1 MPFDEARYVQEFIK
15 KLRGARSLPDDLL
28 ERYAITLP
36 ATDAQIAAQV
46 SAVRAYWNKT
56 YTGSAFAAQAARMC
70 RADDE
75 RLRAEHG
82 SAMEKRAWWEKRQ
95 SERRSAAQ
103 ASITLLADD
112 LRQRYGQLGVVTAVT
127 VEGIAAKLGLTR
139 ADAVRAVEQAGLSLV
154 EGISVPESE
163 PIASFSALLKSMSEC
178 AVGSVPELVHPGA
191 GPFSLIDRYVC
202 TADPAKR
209 LDVVAVDEQSA
220 EADKR
225 GVSATENA
233 RRAALKILRRA
244 CKDGVDLRDIALYHL
259 VMTAQEIV
267 PHSISLAVAELQKI
281 GLERR
286 DAATL
291 AVVLADQNS
300 ASGAAGLTKVRN
312 LIGSGRLNEARQAAL
327 SLPADS
333 AIRAEAISEVEAAGE
348 RLSVLLGEVKR
359 AMAVP
364 DEVRAGALLR
374 EAALISV
381 EDAEEALAAVPL
393 APPANLRLACDGN
406 SVKLFWQPAP
416 GHDDGTAYVGCR
428 TVQRPPAAVS
438 DGHVVYHGRDHAC
451 TDAHAPVARVVQYG
465 VFAVVDGRPGSRPA
479 TASVTLLPPVSHLEA
494 DVGPSEVT
502 VHWSAH
508 PEAQSVL
515 VSRAAQGVPRT
526 PVAVTGSSCTLT
538 GLGEGQTQHFEVTAV
553 YRGLDGT
560 ELRSAVEQIN
570 ATPRSEAQPIPK
582 LRARLVPAAGAMRVR
597 IAWTPVDSSEVR
609 ILRSDTP
616 PTLQFGTWVSQDEM
630 TSFGEEVSGRR
641 IPGQKEVAIEAD
653 LPAGV
658 HHLVPFSIGGT
669 GIVVGRAAAVGVTSP
684 VRHLVVTPFASHATV
699 SWEWPASI
707 QLAEV
712 SWELDGESDSV
723 VIGQAQ
729 YRAEGG
735 VRVPL
740 GRGPCTVE
748 VRAVIMADGVTFTS
762 PPAQK
767 VVDNVVDV
775 AIRYTVSATPSV
787 GPFGGRSK
795 KVSFCSDEG
804 CDGVHVR
811 MVATHG
817 RVMPASADGGFVLL
831 DTALALRPGIPVEHQ
846 VTVPRPVKRPYWVRC
861 FVVGGRATLV
871 DPPISSLKES

>member
-36 ATDAQIAAQV
+36 ATDAEIAAQV
-46 SAVRAYWNKT
+46 NAVRAYWNKT
-56 YTGSAFAAQAARMC
+56 YAGSAFAAQAARMC
-70 RADDE
+70 RAEDE

-112 LRQRYGQLGVVTAVT
+112 LRQRYGQFGVVTAVT

-139 ADAVRAVEQAGLSLV
+139 ADAVRAVEQAGLALV
-154 EGISVPESE
+154 EGIPIPESE
-163 PIASFSALLKSMSEC
+163 PIASFSALIKSMSQC
-178 AVGSVPELVHPGA
+178 GVGSVAELVHPGA
-191 GPFSLIDRYVC
+191 GPFSLIDRYAC
-202 TADPAKR
+202 TADPSRR
-209 LDVVAVDEQSA
+209 LDVVAVDKQSA
-220 EADKR
+220 EADRR
-225 GVSATENA
+225 GVSATEDA
-233 RRAALKILRRA
+233 RRAALMILRRA
-244 CKDGVDLRDIALYHL
+244 CKDGVDLREIALYHL
-259 VMTAQEIV
+259 VTIAQEIV
-267 PHSISLAVAELQKI
+267 PHSISLAVAELQKA

-286 DAATL
+286 DAAML
-291 AVVLADQNS
+291 AVVLADQTS
-300 ASGAAGLTKVRN
+300 ASGAMGLSKVRSM
-312 LIGSGRLNEARQAAL
+312 IGSGRLNEARQAAM

-333 AIRAEAISEVEAAGE
+333 AGRVEAISDVEAASE
-348 RLSVLLGEVKR
+348 RLSVLLAAVSR

-364 DEVRAGALLR
+364 DEVRAAALLR
-374 EAALISV
+374 EAALIST
-381 EDAEEALAAVPL
+381 EDAEEALAAVPP
-393 APPANLRLACDGN
+393 APPANLRAACDGN
-406 SVKLFWQPAP
+406 AVKLFWQSAP
-416 GHDDGTAYVGCR
+416 GHDGGTGYVVCR
-428 TVQRPPAAVS
+428 TTHRPPAAVS
-438 DGHVVYHGRDHAC
+438 DGHVVYRGREGAC
-451 TDAHAPVARVVQYG
+451 ADVHAPVARLVQYG
-465 VFAVVDGRPGSRPA
+465 VFAVVDGRPSSRPA
-479 TASVTLLPPVSHLEA
+479 TSSVTLLPPVTHLEA
-494 DVGPSEVT
+494 DIGPSEVT
-502 VHWSAH
+502 LRWSAH
-508 PEAQSVL
+508 PQAHSVL
-515 VSRAAQGVPRT
+515 VTKTTQGGPRT
-526 PVAVTGSSCTLT
+526 PVTVTGSSCTAA

-553 YRGLDGT
+553 YEGLDGA

-582 LRARLVPAAGAMRVR
+582 LRARLVPTAGAMRAR
-597 IAWTPVDSSEVR
+597 IAWKPVDSSEVR

-616 PTLQFGTWVSQDEM
+616 AALQFGTWVTQDQM
-630 TSFGEEVSGRR
+630 TSFGKEVTGRQIR
-641 IPGQKEVAIEAD
+641 GQSEVAIEAD

-669 GIVVGRAAAVGVTSP
+669 GIVVGRATTIGVTSP
-684 VRHLVVTPFASHATV
+684 VRHFAFTPFAGHATV
-699 SWEWPASI
+699 SWEWPPNV

-712 SWELDGESDSV
+712 SWELDGDAGSV

-729 YRAEGG
+729 YRSEGG
-735 VRVPL
+735 ARVPL

-748 VRAVIMADGVTFTS
+748 VRALIMADGVTFTS
-762 PPAQK
+762 PPVGA
-767 VVDNVVDV
+767 VIDNVSNV

-811 MVATHG
+811 MVATTG
-817 RVMPASADGGFVLL
+817 RVMPVTADGGLVIL
-831 DTALALRPGIPVEHQ
+831 DTALALRRGIPVEHQ
-846 VTVPRPVKRPYWVRC
+846 VTVPRSVKRPYWVRC

>member
-1 MPFDEARYVQEFIK
+1 MQFDEARYVQEFIK
-15 KLRGARSLPDDLL
+15 KLRGARALPDDLL

-70 RADDE
+70 RAEDE

-103 ASITLLADD
+103 AAVTVLADD
-112 LRQRYGQLGVVTAVT
+112 LRQRYAQFGVVTSVT

-139 ADAVRAVEQAGLSLV
+139 ADAVRAVEQANLTLV
-154 EGISVPESE
+154 EGIAIPESE
-163 PIASFSALLKSMSEC
+163 PIASFAALIKCMSEC
-178 AVGSVPELVHPGA
+178 AVGSVPELVHPNA
-191 GPFSLIDRYVC
+191 RPFSLIDRYAC

-209 LDVVAVDEQSA
+209 LDVVAVDRQSA

-244 CKDGVDLRDIALYHL
+244 CKDGVDLREIALYHL
-259 VMTAQEIV
+259 VTIAQEIV
-267 PHSISLAVAELQKI
+267 PHSISLAVAELQKA
-281 GLERR
+281 GLERP
-286 DAATL
+286 DAVTL

-300 ASGAAGLTKVRN
+300 ASGAVGLSKVRT
-312 LIGSGRLNEARQAAL
+312 LIGSGRLNEARQAAM

-333 AIRAEAISEVEAAGE
+333 PGRVEAISEVEAAGE
-348 RLSVLLGEVKR
+348 RLSALLGEVKR

-364 DEVRAGALLR
+364 DEVRAAALLR
-374 EAALISV
+374 EAALISI
-381 EDAEEALAAVPL
+381 EDAEEALAAVPP
-393 APPANLRLACDGN
+393 APPTDLRAACDGN
-406 SVKLFWQPAP
+406 SIKLFWQPAP
-416 GHDDGTAYVGCR
+416 GHDDGTTYVACR
-428 TVQRPPAAVS
+428 TAQRPPAGVS
-438 DGHVVYHGRDHAC
+438 DGHVIYRGPEQTC
-451 TDAHAPVARVVQYG
+451 TDAHAPVARVSQYG
-465 VFAVVDGRPGSRPA
+465 VFAVIHGRPSSRPA

-494 DVGPSEVT
+494 DVGPSDVT

-515 VSRAAQGVPRT
+515 VTRAAQGVQRT

-553 YRGLDGT
+553 YRGMDGT

-582 LRARLVPAAGAMRVR
+582 LRARPIEVAGAVRVR
-597 IAWTPVDSSEVR
+597 IAWKPVDSSDVR
-609 ILRSDTP
+609 ILRSDTA
-616 PTLQFGTWVSQDEM
+616 PTLQFGTLVSQDEM
-630 TSFGEEVSGRR
+630 TGFGEEVTGRR
-641 IPGQKEVAIEAD
+641 IPGQAEVAIEAD

-669 GIVVGRAAAVGVTSP
+669 GIVVGRAATVGVTSP

-699 SWEWPASI
+699 SWEWPANV

-712 SWELDGESDSV
+712 SWELDGDSDSV

-729 YRAEGG
+729 YRSEGG
-735 VRVPL
+735 ARVPL

-762 PPAQK
+762 PP
-767 VVDNVVDV
+767 VRSVIDNMVDV
-775 AIRYTVSATPSV
+775 AIRYTVSATPRV

-811 MVATHG
+811 MVATTG

-831 DTALALRPGIPVEHQ
+831 DTALALRPGIAVEHQ
-846 VTVPRPVKRPYWVRC
+846 VTVPQAVKRPYWVRC

-871 DPPISSLKES
+871 NPPISSMKER